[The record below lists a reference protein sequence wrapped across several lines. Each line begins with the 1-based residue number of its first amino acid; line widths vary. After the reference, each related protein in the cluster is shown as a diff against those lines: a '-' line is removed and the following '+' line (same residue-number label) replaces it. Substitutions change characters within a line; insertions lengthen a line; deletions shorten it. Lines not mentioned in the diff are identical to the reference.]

1 MSVPYRIALV
11 LTRKPYRIGILFTN
25 KDDYFA
31 SVSLTV
37 QLQNC
42 AAPILKVNRYISDR
56 FPRHSLWQC
65 EEAQETIRYSEDLGR
80 YMI

>member
-1 MSVPYRIALV
+1 MSIPYRIALA

-25 KDDYFA
+25 KDDYFG
-31 SVSLTV
+31 SVSLTM

-56 FPRHSLWQC
+56 DMRHSMWQC
-65 EEAQETIRYSEDLGR
+65 EQVQEPIRYSEDLGR
-80 YMI
+80 FMN